1 MRKIENRNW
10 SGNIT
15 PENIEDIYW
24 ELERMSSEGDFT
36 VITLT
41 IAPTGEYDLKVSIGE
56 TIKVRLNKGALAI
69 EDTDNSVNC
78 VGVHAYFTISRDRFS
93 IKQETVTG
101 NHLHWEF
108 VRRLY
113 A

>member
-24 ELERMSSEGDFT
+24 ELRKMESEGDFT

-41 IAPTGEYDLKVSIGE
+41 IAPTGEYDLQVSVGE
-56 TIKVRLNKGALAI
+56 TIKVQLNKGVLAI
-69 EDTDNSVNC
+69 DTHNFVNC
-78 VGVHAYFTISRDRFS
+78 VGKHAFFTIQHDRFS
-93 IKQETVTG
+93 IKQESSAG

>member
-1 MRKIENRNW
+1 MHKIENRNW

-24 ELERMSSEGDFT
+24 ELRRMESEGDFT

-41 IAPTGEYDLKVSIGE
+41 IAPTGEYDLRVNVGE
-56 TIKVRLNKGALAI
+56 TIKVRLNKGSLAI
-69 EDTDNSVNC
+69 DTDNFVNC
-78 VGVHAYFTISRDRFS
+78 VGKHAFFTIQHDRFS
-93 IKQETVTG
+93 IKQESGAG
-101 NHLHWEF
+101 NNLHWEF